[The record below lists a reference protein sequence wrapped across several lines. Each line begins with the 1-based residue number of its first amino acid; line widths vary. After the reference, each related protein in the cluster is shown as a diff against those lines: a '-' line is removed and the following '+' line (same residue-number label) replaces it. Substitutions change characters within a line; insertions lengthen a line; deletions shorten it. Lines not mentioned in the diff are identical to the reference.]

1 MHNIATIYRFNT
13 PFLDLINEMYHLN
26 SVIKK
31 IEKSVEFD
39 GLIFDKE
46 LNNTWN
52 FTSII
57 LTLHNNL
64 WRIEFF
70 YSIFYSLFYLFVAW
84 KFFTINTFS
93 IINKSSWIIKLY

>member
-46 LNNTWN
+46 LNNT
-52 FTSII
+52 
-57 LTLHNNL
+57 
-64 WRIEFF
+64 
-70 YSIFYSLFYLFVAW
+70 
-84 KFFTINTFS
+84 
-93 IINKSSWIIKLY
+93 